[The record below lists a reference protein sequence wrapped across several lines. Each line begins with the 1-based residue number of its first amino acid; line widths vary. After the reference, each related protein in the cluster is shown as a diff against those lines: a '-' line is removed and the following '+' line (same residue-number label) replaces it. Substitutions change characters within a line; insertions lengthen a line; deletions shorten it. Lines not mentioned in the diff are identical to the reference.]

1 MKRQAPSSKLSD
13 RELSDMLKGMRED
26 VAAPP
31 AFRGRVLQRLAQEGL
46 IAAAPAPVALPW
58 GARVAAWVSLPRLG
72 LLAGAACALALVL
85 LPSTRTPQV
94 AVAPVIDSAPAQ
106 APAVVASAATA
117 RVRKLQPAL
126 AAKDQTYQ
134 GEPMVARAASVVI
147 EKEDAPVSAESA
159 PAQSETVA
167 IGSAPAPRTS
177 QALGLAAASA
187 SGSQAPSFGAASGA
201 VGAGQITV
209 AATDKPTVIVIE
221 PTPTPMVKALAGD
234 SEVRNNVVRASR
246 GESALVIFRLQS
258 AGAVHIDIHDRL
270 GRPVAVLKDASL
282 QPGTYQLRWAGASDQ
297 GGMAA
302 SGIYELRIQAPG
314 YETRHK
320 LMLVK

>member
-1 MKRQAPSSKLSD
+1 MKHQAPSSKLSD

-31 AFRGRVLQRLAQEGL
+31 AFRGQLLQRLAKEGL
-46 IAAAPAPVALPW
+46 IAAAPTPAALPL
-58 GARVAAWVSLPRLG
+58 GARLAAWISLPRLG

-85 LPSTRTPQV
+85 LPSARTPQMTVAPVPALVSDSAPVQVASAPATRAKSVKPAALAKEETFQSEPRLAQAAV
-94 AVAPVIDSAPAQ
+94 AVAEREDASLNAASAPA
-106 APAVVASAATA
+106 
-117 RVRKLQPAL
+117 R
-126 AAKDQTYQ
+126 
-134 GEPMVARAASVVI
+134 
-147 EKEDAPVSAESA
+147 
-159 PAQSETVA
+159 SETLGT
-167 IGSAPAPRTS
+167 GSVPAPRTS
-177 QALGLAAASA
+177 QAMGLAASSA
-187 SGSQAPSFGAASGA
+187 SSSQVPSFSAGNG
-201 VGAGQITV
+201 GAGQAPMAV

-246 GESALVIFRLQS
+246 GESALVIFRVQS
-258 AGAVHIDIHDRL
+258 AGKVYIDIHDRL

-282 QPGTYQLRWAGASDQ
+282 APGTYQLRWAGVADE

-314 YETRHK
+314 YEARHK